1 MISGQALLNPY
12 LTLVVSSGFE
22 FPSIKLTLRYETV
35 VSTLTRVSF
44 VYDHMSNLVKVHRSF
59 LPRQNTLIIRHY

>member
-44 VYDHMSNLVKVHRSF
+44 VYDHMSI
-59 LPRQNTLIIRHY
+59 PRKGPTHPFCLDTPLS